1 MKAQGAALAFKVQ
14 ARHLLA
20 PTPPGPKPRKKIKR
34 GGGDSR
40 RMISVAIVGDYLELC
55 RNPAHDVLR
64 WLQETDDTAGVG
76 ALTRPTTTKGDSH
89 ADHEIRRTTPV
100 MEDTRRLRRDPLHS
114 MHHGLDTHRHSGRS
128 ADGLPA
134 RSFSSAGRY
143 DELRSVRAEQGQDL
157 TTATPAAETISSDL
171 GSELGAVASEF
182 ATRIAA
188 IRASAKRADVATL
201 VRAVVAEMLLAKR
214 AVVARSHAARRN
226 AKHNQN
232 TQRVT
237 LVRPSR

>member
-1 MKAQGAALAFKVQ
+1 M
-14 ARHLLA
+14 
-20 PTPPGPKPRKKIKR
+20 
-34 GGGDSR
+34 
-40 RMISVAIVGDYLELC
+40 
-55 RNPAHDVLR
+55 
-64 WLQETDDTAGVG
+64 
-76 ALTRPTTTKGDSH
+76 
-89 ADHEIRRTTPV
+89 
-100 MEDTRRLRRDPLHS
+100 
-114 MHHGLDTHRHSGRS
+114 
-128 ADGLPA
+128 
-134 RSFSSAGRY
+134 
-143 DELRSVRAEQGQDL
+143 
-157 TTATPAAETISSDL
+157 
-171 GSELGAVASEF
+171 ASEF